1 VAKHE
6 QNTDLVETWN
16 IETSNKIWV
25 LGKNASIEVGDNV
38 GEQYG
43 IYVADGMTGNRID
56 VKGGVTATA
65 PLSDAAIGLIGDRNT
80 LHVFESSTLTA
91 TNGVYSTSYGARIQN
106 EGTIDASLNG
116 IYAQA
121 AEELF
126 NSGDIFGET
135 GIHSVNGDRIT
146 NSGKIDA
153 TVVGILT
160 EGTVGTIT
168 NRKGGEIIGDDTG
181 ISIDADAS
189 RIVNFGKIIG
199 GSYSLTDHDGE
210 MTVINRGTI
219 EGNILMYG
227 GNDTFDTRGGT
238 FNSIIAG
245 GLGDDVYK
253 TSSST
258 LKIMEASSAG
268 IDEVMSTVSF
278 ELGNNLDDLTLLGK
292 GNTKGR
298 GNELENELA
307 GNRGDNR
314 LFGGAGA
321 DRLYGGA
328 GKDVLRG
335 DEGDDVFVFRKNS
348 DTDIVDD
355 FSTGDKLVIDL
366 IESYELDDLFAN
378 HLEEKGEDL
387 VITYGDDK
395 LVIKNTNLNEL
406 TEADFAFV

>member
-16 IETSNKIWV
+16 IETSNDIWV

-56 VKGGVTATA
+56 VKGDVTATA

-80 LHVFESSTLTA
+80 LHVFGNSTLTA
-91 TNGVYSTSYGARIQN
+91 TNGIYSTSYGARIQN

-126 NSGDIFGET
+126 NSGDISGET
-135 GIHSVNGDRIT
+135 GIHSVNGDRIV
-146 NSGKIDA
+146 NSGKIDG
-153 TVVGILT
+153 TVDGILA
-160 EGTVGTIT
+160 EGTVGAIT

-181 ISIDADAS
+181 ISIDSDAA
-189 RIVNFGKIIG
+189 RIVNFGKITG
-199 GSYSLTDHDGE
+199 GTYSLTDYDGE
-210 MTVINRGTI
+210 TTVINRGTM
-219 EGNILMYG
+219 EGHILLAG
-227 GNDTFDTRGGT
+227 GNDVFDTRGGT
-238 FNSIIAG
+238 FNSVVAG

-258 LKIMEASSAG
+258 IDIMEAAG
-268 IDEVMSTVSF
+268 AGKDEVMSTVSF
-278 ELGNNLDDLTLLGK
+278 TLGAGLDDLTLLGK
-292 GNTKGR
+292 GDTKAR
-298 GNELENELA
+298 GNALENELV
-307 GNRGDNR
+307 GNKGDNR
-314 LFGGAGA
+314 LFGG
-321 DRLYGGA
+321 DDSDTLFGGA
-328 GKDVLRG
+328 GKDVLHG
-335 DEGDDVFVFRKNS
+335 EAGNDSFIFRKNS

-355 FSTGDKLVIDL
+355 FSAGDKLVIDL
-366 IESYELDDLFAN
+366 IESYELGDLFAN
-378 HLEEKGEDL
+378 HLEQDGDDL

-395 LVIKNTNLNEL
+395 LIIKNVNLNEL
-406 TEADFAFV
+406 TESDFAFM